1 MGRKWKRAELIVKL
15 VAATAG
21 AALAAAQ
28 TAEILTHV
36 HW

>member
-1 MGRKWKRAELIVKL
+1 MGRGWKRAELIAKL

-28 TAEILTHV
+28 TAEILSHI